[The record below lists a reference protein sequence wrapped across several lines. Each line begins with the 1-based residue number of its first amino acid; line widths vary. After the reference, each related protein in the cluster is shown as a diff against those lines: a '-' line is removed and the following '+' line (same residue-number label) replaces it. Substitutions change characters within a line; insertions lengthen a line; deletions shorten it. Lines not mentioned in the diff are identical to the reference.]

1 MVEYEQ
7 SQRKKSRIGEKAV
20 PVFVL
25 RGAVCNKRGQLT
37 AITKPS
43 LTELTIF
50 EAYMIVK
57 AGERQ
62 DQDAGARLAKKR

>member
-1 MVEYEQ
+1 M
-7 SQRKKSRIGEKAV
+7 
-20 PVFVL
+20 L